1 MPNKNFENFYLDNGY
16 NNIAGVDEAGRGAL
30 AGPVVA
36 AAVILPKSFIDIGID
51 DSKKLSKSKREKYFQ
66 YILLSDCKIGIGIVD
81 NFTIDKINILQATF
95 NAMIYAVNNLSI
107 KPDFLLIDGNIKPQI
122 DIDSKTIIKG
132 DGISLSIASASIIA
146 KVTRDRLMEKLHL
159 EYPIYNFASNKGYG
173 TKEHIKALNLYRESK
188 THRLT
193 FLRNIF
199 QQKLF

>member
-1 MPNKNFENFYLDNGY
+1 
-16 NNIAGVDEAGRGAL
+16 
-30 AGPVVA
+30 
-36 AAVILPKSFIDIGID
+36 
-51 DSKKLSKSKREKYFQ
+51 
-66 YILLSDCKIGIGIVD
+66 
-81 NFTIDKINILQATF
+81 
-95 NAMIYAVNNLSI
+95 MIYAVNNLSI

-199 QQKLF
+199 QLKLF